1 MLIWSRLV
9 RFIDWFIPGGAKLER
24 SELGLAQNF
33 VFTHL
38 FGPLLSQSISLFL
51 YLSDPNPDFACWTV
65 IACIW
70 MFWTLPFVYKKTG
83 NLQLSALISVEL
95 LAFTSLFGS
104 YFYGGVSSPFLP
116 WLIISLLL
124 GFFYL
129 SERPLVVLALFTCN
143 IAGFVLAYL
152 LWGFPE
158 LLSHQQ
164 LSMVGWISILS
175 ATIYMSWMATYY
187 ANMIAMR
194 SDLEREAERH
204 RETAVRLRE
213 AKDLAD
219 SANRAKSIFLAKMSH
234 ELRTPLNAVIGFS
247 EILLDDV
254 ELDGRN
260 QHKKAD
266 LERINSAG
274 KHLLSL
280 VTDVLDLSKIESNHV
295 EMKIEEFDLNE
306 MVREV
311 IATVQPMITEKK
323 NRLVVKCPADLGV
336 VSTDQTKLRQAAL
349 NLLSNAAKFTE
360 AGTVTLSV
368 QRRKRQA
375 GDWIELQVQ
384 DTGIGIS
391 EPDIGRLFQNF
402 RQANQSTSSKYG
414 GTGLG
419 LALSQKLCALMGGG
433 ISAKSEL
440 GQGSCFTIRV
450 LAWMKPQP
458 SSDDIPSGVGPQNA
472 QLAAV

>member
-9 RFIDWFIPGGAKLER
+9 RFIDWFIPAAAKLER
-24 SELGLAQNF
+24 SERGLAQNF

-51 YLSDPNPDFACWTV
+51 YLSDPHPDAACWTV
-65 IACIW
+65 IVCIW
-70 MFWTLPFVYKKTG
+70 LFWTLPFVYRKTG
-83 NLQLSALISVEL
+83 DLQLSALISVEL

-129 SERPLVVLALFTCN
+129 SERPVVVVALFTFN
-143 IAGFVLAYL
+143 IIGFVLAYL
-152 LWGFPE
+152 LWGFPD
-158 LLSHQQ
+158 LLSHEE

-204 RETAVRLRE
+204 RETAVRLQE

-219 SANRAKSIFLAKMSH
+219 RANRAKSIFLAKMSH

-254 ELDGRN
+254 ELDGKNR
-260 QHKKAD
+260 HKRAD

-280 VTDVLDLSKIESNHV
+280 VTDVLDLSEIESNHI
-295 EMKIEEFDLNE
+295 ELKIQEFDLSE

-311 IATVQPMITEKK
+311 VATVQPMVAEKK
-323 NRLVVKCPADLGV
+323 NKLVVKCPGNLGI

-360 AGTVTLSV
+360 AGTITLSV

-375 GDWIELQVQ
+375 GDWIEIQVQ
-384 DTGIGIS
+384 DTGIGIAES
-391 EPDIGRLFQNF
+391 DIGRLFQNF
-402 RQANQSTSSKYG
+402 GQANQSTSSKYG

-419 LALSQKLCALMGGG
+419 LVLSQKLCALMGGG
-433 ISAKSEL
+433 ISVNSEL

-450 LAWMKPQP
+450 LTWMMEQP
-458 SSDDIPSGVGPQNA
+458 AVNDISSEAALQFVPS
-472 QLAAV
+472 AAV

>member
-1 MLIWSRLV
+1 
-9 RFIDWFIPGGAKLER
+9 
-24 SELGLAQNF
+24 
-33 VFTHL
+33 
-38 FGPLLSQSISLFL
+38 
-51 YLSDPNPDFACWTV
+51 
-65 IACIW
+65 
-70 MFWTLPFVYKKTG
+70 
-83 NLQLSALISVEL
+83 
-95 LAFTSLFGS
+95 
-104 YFYGGVSSPFLP
+104 
-116 WLIISLLL
+116 
-124 GFFYL
+124 
-129 SERPLVVLALFTCN
+129 
-143 IAGFVLAYL
+143 
-152 LWGFPE
+152 
-158 LLSHQQ
+158 
-164 LSMVGWISILS
+164 
-175 ATIYMSWMATYY
+175 
-187 ANMIAMR
+187 
-194 SDLEREAERH
+194 
-204 RETAVRLRE
+204 
-213 AKDLAD
+213 
-219 SANRAKSIFLAKMSH
+219 
-234 ELRTPLNAVIGFS
+234 
-247 EILLDDV
+247 
-254 ELDGRN
+254 
-260 QHKKAD
+260 
-266 LERINSAG
+266 
-274 KHLLSL
+274 
-280 VTDVLDLSKIESNHV
+280 
-295 EMKIEEFDLNE
+295 
-306 MVREV
+306 
-311 IATVQPMITEKK
+311 MITEKK

-402 RQANQSTSSKYG
+402 RQANRSTSSKYG

>member
-1 MLIWSRLV
+1 MPIWQEV
-9 RFIDWFIPGGAKLER
+9 VKFIDWFIPAEAKLER
-24 SELGLAQNF
+24 SKRELAQNF

-38 FGPLLSQSISLFL
+38 FGPLLSQSIAVFL
-51 YLSDPNPDFACWTV
+51 YLSDPHRDAACWTV

-70 MFWTLPFVYKKTG
+70 LFWTLPFVYKMSC

-95 LAFTSLFGS
+95 LAFTSLFGA

-116 WLIISLLL
+116 WLIVSLLL

-129 SERPLVVLALFTCN
+129 SERPILVLGLFTFN
-143 IAGFVLAYL
+143 ILGFVLAYL
-152 LWGFPE
+152 LWGFPT
-158 LLSHQQ
+158 LLSHEQ
-164 LSMVGWISILS
+164 LSTVGWISILS
-175 ATIYMSWMATYY
+175 ATIYMSWMAIYY
-187 ANMIAMR
+187 ANMITVG

-213 AKDLAD
+213 AKDMAD
-219 SANRAKSIFLAKMSH
+219 EANRAKSIFLAKMSH

-247 EILLDDV
+247 EILLEGV
-254 ELDGRN
+254 EFEGKNSR
-260 QHKKAD
+260 KKPD

-295 EMKIEEFDLNE
+295 ELKIEQFDLND

-311 IATVQPMITEKK
+311 VATVQPMVAEKK
-323 NRLVVKCPADLGV
+323 NKLVVRCPSNLGI

-360 AGTVTLSV
+360 AGTIILSA
-368 QRRKRQA
+368 QRRKHQA
-375 GDWIELQVQ
+375 GDWIEIQVQ
-384 DTGIGIS
+384 DTGIGINES
-391 EPDIGRLFQNF
+391 EIGRLFQNF
-402 RQANQSTSSKYG
+402 GQASQATSSKYG

-433 ISAKSEL
+433 ISATSEP
-440 GQGSCFTIRV
+440 GRGSCFTIRV
-450 LAWMKPQP
+450 LAWMTEQQP
-458 SSDDIPSGVGPQNA
+458 AEEPSIMPA
-472 QLAAV
+472 FAAASASAV